1 MEQKRRKQK
10 RHSHHG
16 GQDVRASLAVN
27 ILIKFAAILLTVM
40 LMILMAANAPIIS
53 YTGSDHAITQMSV
66 TKYFK
71 TRQPVKYIEGEINQ
85 SSGNKVQV
93 EYREGVDK
101 AFNDGL
107 DLHQTIEGQFTVL
120 FLGFDSVTNGSGKLH
135 DVNYIMQFNLNTASL
150 NILQIPRDTFMPD
163 YTSSTTHKFNSI
175 YSWGDSDAT
184 PIQRVVTAVQE
195 SFGIPIDAY
204 VTTTCDNIVEIV
216 DIVGGVPINMP
227 FTMVF
232 EADKIIYEGEQTLN
246 GEQSEW
252 LLRFRHGY
260 EFGDLGRVQGQ
271 RLFMAAAMK
280 KAISMSTLEIM
291 SATNKIYSQELIATD
306 LSLDDIAR
314 IGDLAS
320 TIDME
325 NVHVF
330 MLPGEAVKIQQFDSY
345 SVHKAAALE
354 IVNEYFR
361 TQQIPLRDDQSTL
374 VEFIQEGSYRSNLF
388 DDTGATLKE
397 VDEGSAGGPK
407 LTDKYNR
414 LYD

>member
-246 GEQSEW
+246 
-252 LLRFRHGY
+252 
-260 EFGDLGRVQGQ
+260 
-271 RLFMAAAMK
+271 
-280 KAISMSTLEIM
+280 
-291 SATNKIYSQELIATD
+291 
-306 LSLDDIAR
+306 
-314 IGDLAS
+314 
-320 TIDME
+320 
-325 NVHVF
+325 
-330 MLPGEAVKIQQFDSY
+330 
-345 SVHKAAALE
+345 
-354 IVNEYFR
+354 
-361 TQQIPLRDDQSTL
+361 
-374 VEFIQEGSYRSNLF
+374 
-388 DDTGATLKE
+388 
-397 VDEGSAGGPK
+397 
-407 LTDKYNR
+407 
-414 LYD
+414 